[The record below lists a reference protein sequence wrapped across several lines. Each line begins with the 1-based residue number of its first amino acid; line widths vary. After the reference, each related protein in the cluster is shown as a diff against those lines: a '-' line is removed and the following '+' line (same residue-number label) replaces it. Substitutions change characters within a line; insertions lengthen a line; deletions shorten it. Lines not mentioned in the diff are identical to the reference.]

1 MPEETLVLKRNPDAQ
16 YSESYNV
23 LFLRAKFPAKFHIVE
38 NEDSRGF
45 VRTGTQAAAFKVD

>member
-23 LFLRAKFPAKFHIVE
+23 LFFRAKFPAKFHIVE

-45 VRTGTQAAAFKVD
+45 VGT